1 MTIQGHDSFNADLM
15 GFLDASPTPFHAVL
29 SMTKILLKEGFTELN
44 EALDWTLKAGNKHF
58 VTRNGSSIIAFVVGR
73 DDLVTNGI
81 RLVGA
86 HTDSP
91 CLMVKPQPE
100 IVRHGYSQLGV
111 EVYGG
116 ALLNPWFDRDLS
128 IAGRVVYKNSEN
140 QLKQKLVDFE
150 TAVATIPSLAIHLD
164 RNANSDHSINAQ
176 TDIIPMLMLDEEGSV
191 GANESPK
198 TFRQLL
204 SERFLGEGDVV
215 IDYELCLYDTQPAAV
230 IGLKREFIAS
240 ARLDNLLSCFVG
252 AQAMISSDAAHT
264 CLLVCNDHEEVGSV
278 SSVGADGPFLEN
290 IVARISGDRS
300 ASVTSRII
308 NKSLMISCDNAHA
321 AHPNFSNKHDS
332 GHLPKLNGGP
342 VVKVN
347 VQQRYATTSLTS
359 SLFRQLCAELDIP
372 VQTFVS
378 RNDLGCGSTIGP
390 VASARLGVPTLDVG
404 IPQLA
409 MHSCREIT
417 GADDPLRLTKVL
429 LEFFNK
435 AEAITVELE

>member
-1 MTIQGHDSFNADLM
+1 MKKMLGNA
-15 GFLDASPTPFHAVL
+15 GFSEL
-29 SMTKILLKEGFTELN
+29 S
-44 EALDWTLKAGNKHF
+44 EAGEWMLKAGDKHF

-73 DDLVTNGI
+73 DDLGNNGI

-91 CLMVKPQPE
+91 CLMVKPQPD
-100 IVRHGYSQLGV
+100 ISKQGYFQLGV

-128 IAGRVVYKNSEN
+128 IAGRVVYRNSKN
-140 QLKQKLVDFE
+140 QLKQKLVDFK

-164 RNANSDHSINAQ
+164 RNANTDHSINAQ
-176 TDIIPMLMLDEEGSV
+176 TDIVPILMMEKEASV
-191 GANESPK
+191 GAGESSQA
-198 TFRQLL
+198 FRRLL
-204 SERFLGEGDVV
+204 RERFLNEDDTVL
-215 IDYELCLYDTQPAAV
+215 DYELCLYDTQSAAV
-230 IGLKREFIAS
+230 IGLNSEFIAS
-240 ARLDNLLSCFVG
+240 ARLDNLLSCFVA
-252 AQAMISSDAAHT
+252 AQAMISSSGAHT
-264 CLLVCNDHEEVGSV
+264 CLMVCNDHEEVGSV
-278 SSVGADGPFLEN
+278 SAIGADGPFLEN
-290 IVARISGDRS
+290 IIDRLSGGGS
-300 ASVTSRII
+300 TSLVSRII
-308 NKSLMISCDNAHA
+308 NKSLMMSCDNAHA
-321 AHPNFSNKHDS
+321 THPNFSNNHDG

-347 VQQRYATTSLTS
+347 VKQRYATTSLTS
-359 SLFRQLCAELDIP
+359 SIFRQLCDELEIP

-390 VASARLGVPTLDVG
+390 IAAARLGVPTLDVG

-417 GADDPLRLTKVL
+417 GADDPLRLSRVL

-435 AEAITVELE
+435 AEAITVGLE